1 MSQFILASPRRHE
14 SWVETLVSSRSARQ
28 TRLAVP
34 ISSIGMVIDIFLL
47 ILPSVAVSNLQMDTM
62 RKIGLM
68 VVFGTGIM
76 FVPFLRRLSSAE
88 VHI

>member
-1 MSQFILASPRRHE
+1 
-14 SWVETLVSSRSARQ
+14 
-28 TRLAVP
+28 
-34 ISSIGMVIDIFLL
+34 MVIDIFLL